1 MINTKGNTYKIM
13 GDVAECLLSD
23 GSIALVS
30 TESIPRL
37 QTCTWCKGGNGYVMT
52 RSAKNAI
59 SMQRFLT
66 SAKPDEIVDHID
78 RNPLNN
84 TIRNLRICTKQE
96 NAINTPIRSDNATGY
111 KGVSYHKKAGKF
123 RAYIV
128 INGKQI
134 HLGLFDTA
142 EQAAQKYQET
152 ARLFYGEFSS
162 EK

>member
-1 MINTKGNTYKIM
+1 MKGNIYKVA
-13 GDVAECLLSD
+13 GDIAECLLSD

-30 TESIPRL
+30 AESIPL
-37 QTCTWCKGGNGYVMT
+37 LKSCTWCKSGNGYVMT
-52 RSAKNAI
+52 RSIHPAI

-66 SAKPDEIVDHID
+66 GAKPNDIVDHID

-84 TIRNLRICTKQE
+84 TLPNLRICTKQT
-96 NAINTPIRSDNATGY
+96 NAINTAVRVDNRTGY
-111 KGVSYHKKAGKF
+111 KGVSYHKKGEKF

-142 EQAAQKYQET
+142 EQAAQKYIDV
-152 ARLFYGEFSS
+152 ARILYGEFSIS
-162 EK
+162 KT